1 MANKQE
7 IIEAIIKSNIGD
19 VAKGIDEAAESTDKL
34 AKNTDK
40 LDGGLKKAQG
50 GVKTLGVGFKTLA
63 KATGIVFLLNKAFE
77 IFEEVMSKNQKATDA
92 FKIAF
97 SALSIMF
104 NDFFKFLESNI
115 EPVTQYFKA
124 LFEDPG
130 AKIKEMS
137 DAIKDG
143 LIARFNEFIEV
154 LGLAGKAL
162 GQLVTGKFSEAFDTI
177 KEAGKQVVDV
187 YTGVDD
193 SFEKVKETIITT
205 VGSIKEYVSATVDQ
219 ATALVEAEK
228 AANRAQ
234 VEFAKLNAEYLK
246 QAEELR
252 QVRDDTTKTFAER
265 IKANEDLNEVL
276 KKQQDLQKEAIQKQI
291 DYAQQQYNINK
302 SEENYIALQEAK
314 VSMLELEETIT
325 GQLSE
330 QKTNS
335 VALAQELLDAENE
348 LAKVGKTARELE
360 LEELKQSYEAKK
372 ELARK
377 AGQDTAA
384 VDEEYRIMKGEI
396 NDAYDEEELAK
407 AQEIANA
414 KKEVA
419 FAVLGAIADNL
430 QASLDIQADEIEAQY
445 DKETEIVNSR
455 YDAQIE
461 AAKSAGQD
469 TLKLEKLKEAEQ
481 KKVDKAAEADRIKN
495 AKKQKKLQVAMATIE
510 TFKSATAAFSSLAP
524 IPVVGPVLGGIAAAA
539 AVVAGLA
546 NIRKILK
553 QDVGGGGGGGG
564 GETAAAP
571 TAAAAPPSQEMMS
584 GKFELGGA
592 IKPEPIKAFV
602 VTDEMTDSQDQL
614 DGIRRDSTL

>member
-1 MANKQE
+1 MASKQE

-19 VAKGIDEAAESTDKL
+19 VAEGLDKAAQSTEKLASATDKV
-34 AKNTDK
+34 
-40 LDGGLKKAQG
+40 DGGLKKAQG
-50 GVKTLGVGFKTLA
+50 GVRSLGVGFKTLA
-63 KATGIVFLLNKAFE
+63 KASGIIFLLNKAFE
-77 IFEEVMSKNQKATDA
+77 VFQDVMSKNQKATDL

-97 SALSIMF
+97 NTLSIMF

-130 AKIKEMS
+130 TKIREMGQAIKE
-137 DAIKDG
+137 G
-143 LIARFNEFIEV
+143 LIDRFNEFVEV

-162 GQLVTGKFSEAFDTI
+162 GELVTGKFSKAFDTI

-193 SFEKVKETIITT
+193 SFDKVKETIITT
-205 VGSIKEYVSATVDQ
+205 VASIKDYVSATTEQ
-219 ATALVEAEK
+219 ATALVESEK

-234 VEFAKLNAEYLK
+234 AEFDKLNATYLK

-265 IKANEDLNEVL
+265 IKANEDLNEVI
-276 KKQQDLQKEAIQKQI
+276 KKQQALQREQIQTQI
-291 DYAQQQYNINK
+291 DYAQQQYDING
-302 SEENYIALQEAK
+302 SEENWIALQQQKTALL
-314 VSMLELEETIT
+314 SLEETIT

-335 VALAQELLDAENE
+335 VALAQELIDAENE
-348 LAKVGKTARELE
+348 LALVGKTARELE
-360 LEELKQSYEAKK
+360 LTELQQNYEAKL

-384 VDEEYRIMKGEI
+384 VDEEYRLAKGEI
-396 NDAYDEEELAK
+396 NDRYDEEELAK
-407 AQEIANA
+407 AQEIADA

-419 FAVLGAIADNL
+419 FAMLGAIADNL
-430 QASLDIQADEIEAQY
+430 QQSLDEQADEIESNYEKEMKLAGDNVDEQ
-445 DKETEIVNSR
+445 DKINKKF
-455 YDAQIE
+455 DA
-461 AAKSAGQD
+461 KR
-469 TLKLEKLKEAEQ
+469 
-481 KKVDKAAEADRIKN
+481 KAN

-510 TFKSATAAFSSLAP
+510 TFKSATAAFSSLAA

-539 AVVAGLA
+539 AVAAGLA

-553 QDVGGGGGGGG
+553 QDVGGGGGGGAT
-564 GETAAAP
+564 ESASTPSAAEAKP
-571 TAAAAPPSQEMMS
+571 PAAEMMS

-592 IKPEPIKAFV
+592 LKPEPVKAFV
-602 VTDEMTDSQDQL
+602 VTDEMTNSQDQL
-614 DGIRRDSTL
+614 DDIRRESTL